1 MNEPENIQKNNQV
14 SGRNNPQ
21 SAIRNPQSKDPQSA
35 IRNPQSVIIVP
46 ASTSNLGASF
56 DTCGL
61 ALSLYL
67 RVEVEPREK
76 GFEIVLTGEGA
87 GKLPHDE
94 SNLIVR
100 AALHAAQ
107 RQRRKIPGARL
118 RVDSRIPLSR
128 GLGSSSAAI
137 IAGISIYEALSGE
150 RLGEEEF
157 FDYALHFEGHGDNL
171 APSMLGGMVV
181 AAVKEYVDYSGAE
194 RRSLVAVKRRWPEE
208 IGIVLCIP
216 DVEMETAKMR
226 AVLPQMVTRHDVIY
240 NLQRASLLQAVISEG
255 RFDLLSE
262 ALRDRL
268 HQPFRAPLVP
278 GLSEVLKLN
287 DETDA
292 HPGLLGVAISGAGS
306 ALIAFATVNR
316 DRIAETMSARM
327 AACGVKAR
335 AMEVKVDNRGR
346 VMN

>member
-1 MNEPENIQKNNQV
+1 MNKPENIQ
-14 SGRNNPQ
+14 RNAPITGKDKPQ
-21 SAIRNPQSKDPQSA
+21 AASRKPQA
-35 IRNPQSVIIVP
+35 TIIVP

-67 RVEVEPREK
+67 RVEAEPQER
-76 GFEIVLTGEGA
+76 GFEIILTGEGA
-87 GKLPHDE
+87 EKLPRDE

-100 AALHAAQ
+100 AALHTAQ
-107 RQRRKIPGARL
+107 QRKRAIAGARL
-118 RVDSRIPLSR
+118 RVDNQIPLSR

-150 RLGEEEF
+150 RLNEEDF
-157 FDYALHFEGHGDNL
+157 FSYALHFEGHGDNL
-171 APSMLGGMVV
+171 APSALGGMVV
-181 AAVKEYVDYSGAE
+181 AVVKEYADCSGVE

-208 IGIVLCIP
+208 VRIALCIP
-216 DVEMETAKMR
+216 EVEMETAKMR
-226 AVLPQMVTRHDVIY
+226 AVLPQMVTRHDAIY
-240 NLQRASLLQAVISEG
+240 NLQRAALLQAAISER

-268 HQPFRAPLVP
+268 HQPFRAPLAP

-287 DETDA
+287 DETDS

-306 ALIAFATVNR
+306 ALVAFAAKNCGA
-316 DRIAETMSARM
+316 IAETMRSRM
-327 AACGVKAR
+327 VACGMKAR

-346 VMN
+346 VTN